1 MSEGPFK
8 ASGFSLKIKG
18 FEKYPDPQKLKDFL
32 VKDLK
37 DKFTKKFCPQGL
49 QPNQYSLFK
58 EIIGDEIILTD
69 QLTLDQGQEIIIYIK
84 ESDKYKKLS
93 IVSV

>member
-49 QPNQYSLFK
+49 QPN
-58 EIIGDEIILTD
+58 
-69 QLTLDQGQEIIIYIK
+69 
-84 ESDKYKKLS
+84 
-93 IVSV
+93 